1 MMNYSTGK
9 NTTTLININDV
20 PHNVGE
26 GFLHAQTSRQNITTT
41 ATVTP
46 HMSKEQK
53 VLGDNRDNKVSIN
66 RKEYSHQQA
75 SKYCS

>member
-1 MMNYSTGK
+1 MF
-9 NTTTLININDV
+9 LIIECHFNSL
-20 PHNVGE
+20 GM
-26 GFLHAQTSRQNITTT
+26 LLK
-41 ATVTP
+41 
-46 HMSKEQK
+46 MSKEQK